1 MALMSKARSS
11 TVKTRNV
18 RLDMETYT
26 RLDKVATEL
35 VNELGSR
42 KVTMDD
48 AVRSLLDE
56 HDKHP
61 RK

>member
-1 MALMSKARSS
+1 MSKARSPN
-11 TVKTRNV
+11 VKTRNV
-18 RLDMETYT
+18 RLDIDTYT

-35 VNELGSR
+35 VTERGSR

-48 AVRSLLDE
+48 AVKSLLDE
-56 HDKHP
+56 HEKHL